1 MLSVIDYKE
10 APTTNPPLIEHGRI
24 PCTMTAIQAVFIRGY
39 EERTSPKPHTVYRID
54 IQAHVR
60 SWQMWRRYSEFDD
73 LHTEITKA
81 AGATPPA
88 TLPPK
93 HKFSILCSHTDTKV
107 LEERRT
113 GLEVYLRAIIG
124 AKEDKWRE
132 SFAFKDFLGVPVGR
146 HGGVQGGAPTQFTST
161 AWLDEHADLQARLR
175 DVWADIN
182 KRDALS
188 DRSDVSGAHK
198 SNVAAKSKLAGVL
211 ARIGTLGRGLQ
222 QLAISGMS
230 EGELQRRTDM
240 VARLQDDC
248 EKLGKVVSVARQ
260 TSMMRPSGSTAPA
273 LETDRQALMGSA
285 ASKPARRVFGAPPQE
300 TEATRPLDNV
310 GLLTMQQTQIHQQDD
325 QLAQLTTILQR
336 QRQLG
341 EAIGSEISM
350 QIEML
355 DDLSNEVDR
364 VGGKLHTTNKQLNKL
379 S

>member
-1 MLSVIDYKE
+1 
-10 APTTNPPLIEHGRI
+10 
-24 PCTMTAIQAVFIRGY
+24 MTAIQAVFIRGY
-39 EERTSPKPHTVYRID
+39 EERTSPKPHNVYRID

-81 AGATPPA
+81 AGAPPPA

-93 HKFSILCSHTDTKV
+93 HKFSILRSHTDTKV
-107 LEERRT
+107 LEERRA
-113 GLEVYLRAIIG
+113 GLEAYLRAIIA

-132 SFAFKDFLGVPVGR
+132 SFAFKNFLGVPVGR
-146 HGGVQGGAPTQFTST
+146 QGGVEGGPPTQFTST
-161 AWLDEHADLQARLR
+161 TWLDEHADLQARLR

-188 DRSDVSGAHK
+188 DRSDISGAHK

-222 QLAISGMS
+222 QLGISGMS

-260 TSMMRPSGSTAPA
+260 TSMMKASGSTAVGAPKTP
-273 LETDRQALMGSA
+273 LETDREALMGSA
-285 ASKPARRVFGAPPQE
+285 ASKPARRVFGAPQE

-325 QLAQLTTILQR
+325 QLSQLTTILQR
-336 QRQLG
+336 QRHLG

-364 VGGKLHTTNKQLNKL
+364 VGGKLNTTNKQLNKV

>member
-1 MLSVIDYKE
+1 
-10 APTTNPPLIEHGRI
+10 
-24 PCTMTAIQAVFIRGY
+24 MTAIQAVFIRGY

-73 LHTEITKA
+73 LHTELTKA
-81 AGATPPA
+81 VGAPPPCS
-88 TLPPK
+88 LPPK
-93 HKFSILCSHTDTKV
+93 HKFAMLRSHNDTKI
-107 LEERRT
+107 LEERRM
-113 GLEVYLRAIIG
+113 GLETYLRAIIS

-132 SFAFKDFLGVPVGR
+132 TFAFKDFLGIPIGR
-146 HGGVQGGAPTQFTST
+146 QGNQDGGAPSANQFTSAT
-161 AWLDEHADLQARLR
+161 WLDEHAELQARLR

-188 DRSDVSGAHK
+188 DRGDVAAAHK

-211 ARIGTLGRGLQ
+211 ARIGNLGKALQELGL
-222 QLAISGMS
+222 AGMS

-248 EKLGKVVSVARQ
+248 EKLSRVVSVARQ
-260 TSMMRPSGSTAPA
+260 GGLRASGSTTAATLNAASESDREA
-273 LETDRQALMGSA
+273 LLGPA

-300 TEATRPLDNV
+300 TETTRPLDNV
-310 GLLTMQQTQIHQQDD
+310 GLLNMQQTQVQQQDN
-325 QLAQLTTILQR
+325 QLSQLTTILQR

-341 EAIGSEISM
+341 EAISSEIAV
-350 QIEML
+350 QNDLL

-364 VGGKLHTTNKQLNKL
+364 VGGKLHSANKNLNKL

>member
-1 MLSVIDYKE
+1 
-10 APTTNPPLIEHGRI
+10 
-24 PCTMTAIQAVFIRGY
+24 MTAIQAVFIRGY

-81 AGATPPA
+81 AGAPPPA
-88 TLPPK
+88 ALPPK
-93 HKFSILCSHTDTKV
+93 HKFSILRSHTDTRV

-113 GLEVYLRAIIG
+113 GLEIYLRAIIG
-124 AKEDKWRE
+124 AKEDRWRE

-146 HGGVQGGAPTQFTST
+146 QGGVEGGAPTQFTST
-161 AWLDEHADLQARLR
+161 TWLDEHADLQARLR

-260 TSMMRPSGSTAPA
+260 TSMMRPSGSTAPLGAPKTA
-273 LETDRQALMGSA
+273 LETDRQALMGTA

-300 TEATRPLDNV
+300 TETTRPLDNV
-310 GLLTMQQTQIHQQDD
+310 GLLTMQQTQIHQQDN

-364 VGGKLHTTNKQLNKL
+364 VGGKLHTADRQLNKL

>member
-1 MLSVIDYKE
+1 
-10 APTTNPPLIEHGRI
+10 
-24 PCTMTAIQAVFIRGY
+24 MTAIQAVFIRGY

-81 AGATPPA
+81 AGAPPPA

-93 HKFSILCSHTDTKV
+93 HKFSILRSHTDTKV
-107 LEERRT
+107 LEERRA

-146 HGGVQGGAPTQFTST
+146 HGSVEGGGAPTQFSST

-188 DRSDVSGAHK
+188 DRSDISGAHK

-336 QRQLG
+336 QRHLG

>member
-1 MLSVIDYKE
+1 
-10 APTTNPPLIEHGRI
+10 
-24 PCTMTAIQAVFIRGY
+24 MTAIQAVFIRGY
-39 EERTSPKPHTVYRID
+39 EERTSPKPHAVYRID

-73 LHTEITKA
+73 LYTELTKA
-81 AGATPPA
+81 TGSPPPS

-93 HKFSILCSHTDTKV
+93 HKFAILKSHTNTKL
-107 LEERRT
+107 LEERRV
-113 GLEVYLRAIIG
+113 GLEAFLRAIVG
-124 AKEDKWRE
+124 SKDDKWRE
-132 SFAFKDFLGVPVGR
+132 TFAFKEFLGVPVGR
-146 HGGVQGGAPTQFTST
+146 QGGPEGGSSHQFTSSS
-161 AWLDEHADLQARLR
+161 WLDEHLELQARLR

-188 DRSDVSGAHK
+188 DRGDIPAAHK

-211 ARIGTLGRGLQ
+211 SRIGTLGQGLQ
-222 QLAISGMS
+222 ELGLSGMN

-248 EKLGKVVSVARQ
+248 EKLSKVVSVARQ
-260 TSMMRPSGSTAPA
+260 TSMRPGELRTTTAIPASGSDREA
-273 LETDRQALMGSA
+273 LLG
-285 ASKPARRVFGAPPQE
+285 ASHTTKPARRIFGSPPKE

-310 GLLTMQQTQIHQQDD
+310 GLLGMQQTQIQRQDN
-325 QLAQLTTILQR
+325 QLSQLTTILQR
-336 QRQLG
+336 QRHLG
-341 EAIGSEISM
+341 EAISSEIAT

-364 VGGKLHTTNKQLNKL
+364 VGGKLHTANRQLNKV

>member
-1 MLSVIDYKE
+1 
-10 APTTNPPLIEHGRI
+10 
-24 PCTMTAIQAVFIRGY
+24 MTAIQAVFIRGY

-81 AGATPPA
+81 AGAPPPA

-93 HKFSILCSHTDTKV
+93 HKFSILRSHTDTKV
-107 LEERRT
+107 LEERRV

-146 HGGVQGGAPTQFTST
+146 HGGVEGGGAPTQFSST

-188 DRSDVSGAHK
+188 DRSDISGAHK

-310 GLLTMQQTQIHQQDD
+310 GLLTMQQTQIHQQDN

-336 QRQLG
+336 QRHLG